1 MAFYSPAVR
10 VYGCLNT
17 SGNVVLFLYVRVFR
31 LSVIRF
37 GPVFAEKML
46 FQNIIVGARGFG
58 ADGLRKIRHFGDLF
72 QHDGAKHGLPGIL
85 AERKN
90 AVTSDQN
97 SRHAIGRKVSAAET
111 FGNDAARVFFIIAL
125 CFFFSERAGAGNVAV
140 KIIGVRGAVNRNI
153 APGLRP
159 RSCKSRMSMRYSAQ
173 FRKGAVQLEM
183 SRRVA

>member
-10 VYGCLNT
+10 VYGCLNA
-17 SGNVVLFLYVRVFR
+17 SGNVVLFLHVRVFR

-46 FQNIIVGARGFG
+46 FRNIIVGARGFG
-58 ADGLRKIRHFGDLF
+58 ADGLRKIRHFGDFF
-72 QHDGAKHGLPGIL
+72 QHDGAKHGLSGVL
-85 AERKN
+85 TERKN

-97 SRHAIGRKVSAAET
+97 SRHAIGRKISAAET

-125 CFFFSERAGAGNVAV
+125 CFFLSERAGAGNVAV

-153 APGLRP
+153 APCLRP